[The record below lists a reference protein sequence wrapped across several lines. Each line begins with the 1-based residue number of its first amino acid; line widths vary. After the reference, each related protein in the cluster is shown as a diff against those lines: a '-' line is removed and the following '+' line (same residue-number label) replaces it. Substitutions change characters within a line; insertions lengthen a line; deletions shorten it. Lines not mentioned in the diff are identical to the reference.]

1 MALLGALMSDSYS
14 ENAWDE
20 FRWERF
26 LQDQERRTEKYME
39 LLETY
44 MDHPER
50 DEIIAREMGWNH
62 MINGESRE
70 WEAEVDAAFEDE
82 AGSGDESGEPMGAF
96 SFERHPIYMAALAFN
111 GELDE
116 LLDNSDEKTKEHPA
130 MNALN
135 NQVTLATAKLAAAL
149 TDDDVEE
156 LGMSI
161 AYLKR
166 AVAAINLALDA
177 AMHLFGGALVSE
189 DIFQRLRAGLFAI
202 RNDIITTMGDYRAE
216 FRRRHGT
223 K

>member
-1 MALLGALMSDSYS
+1 MSDSHS

-39 LLETY
+39 LLEKY
-44 MDHPER
+44 MDHPQR
-50 DEIIAREMGWNH
+50 DEIIAEEMGWKH
-62 MINGESRE
+62 MLSGDSRE
-70 WEAEVDAAFEDE
+70 WEDEVDAAFEEEVAEGDDVDE
-82 AGSGDESGEPMGAF
+82 EGDKASAF

-116 LLDNSDEKTKEHPA
+116 LLDNSDEKTREHPA

-149 TDDDVEE
+149 TEDEVEE

-166 AVAAINLALDA
+166 ALAALNLALDA
-177 AMHLFGGALVSE
+177 AMHLFEGALVTDE
-189 DIFQRLRAGLFAI
+189 VFTKLRTRLFAI
-202 RNDIITTMGDYRAE
+202 RNDIVTTMGEYRAE
-216 FRRRHGT
+216 FRRRYGT

>member
-1 MALLGALMSDSYS
+1 
-14 ENAWDE
+14 
-20 FRWERF
+20 
-26 LQDQERRTEKYME
+26 ME
-39 LLETY
+39 LLEQY
-44 MDHPER
+44 IDHPQR

-62 MINGESRE
+62 MIGGDSRE
-70 WEAEVDAAFEDE
+70 WEEEVEAAFEDE
-82 AGSGDESGEPMGAF
+82 TGDLDEECEDGERTTVF

-116 LLDNSDEKTKEHPA
+116 LLDNSDDKTKDHPA

-149 TDDDVEE
+149 TDDEVEE

-166 AVAAINLALDA
+166 AVAAINLGLDA
-177 AMHLFGGALVSE
+177 AMHLFEGALVSDE
-189 DIFQRLRAGLFAI
+189 VFVKLRTGLFGI
-202 RNDIITTMGDYRAE
+202 RNDIITTMGEYRAE

>member
-1 MALLGALMSDSYS
+1 MSDSYS

-39 LLETY
+39 LLDQY

-62 MINGESRE
+62 MIGGESRE
-70 WEAEVDAAFEDE
+70 WEEEVDAAFEDE
-82 AGSGDESGEPMGAF
+82 GDDIDREETEDGEPSTAF

-116 LLDNSDEKTKEHPA
+116 LLDNSDEKTREHPA

-135 NQVTLATAKLAAAL
+135 NHVIFATSKLAAAL
-149 TDDDVEE
+149 TDDEVEE

-177 AMHLFGGALVSE
+177 AMHLFGGALVTE
-189 DIFQRLRAGLFAI
+189 EAFQKLRRGLFGI
-202 RNDIITTMGDYRAE
+202 RNDIITTMGEYRAE